1 MYDHIKIPGGIS
13 ERDCQTYLPLLET
26 TKIEEFC
33 EFYISQHT
41 SFTTNRMC
49 RDYILQYL
57 KQYAGTPYSIV
68 TSISAKIR
76 IWMKKSEYPFVK
88 LGKKRFQSP
97 IIAVKMANI

>member
-13 ERDCQTYLPLLET
+13 ERDCQIYLPLLET
-26 TKIEEFC
+26 SKIDEFC
-33 EFYISQHT
+33 EFYITHHV

-49 RDYILQYL
+49 RDFILQYL

-76 IWMKKSEYPFVK
+76 LWMKHSGYDFVK
-88 LGKKRFQSP
+88 LGKKRFQTP
-97 IIAVKMANI
+97 ITLLQTANI